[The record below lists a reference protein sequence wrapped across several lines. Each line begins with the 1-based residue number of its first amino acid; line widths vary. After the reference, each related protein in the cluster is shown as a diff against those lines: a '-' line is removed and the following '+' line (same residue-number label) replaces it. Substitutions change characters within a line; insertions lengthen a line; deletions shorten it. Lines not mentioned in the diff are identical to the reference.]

1 MPAATELRRTNA
13 KRLVLLEPEPTEHT
27 ENATMMPCCVS
38 CVYDMEKLDGPESCL
53 CTAFQDMDGG
63 GSVSPACKYHVC
75 PSGRVTKTTLAC
87 IQSAS
92 LEVSPSS
99 SVMGR

>member
-1 MPAATELRRTNA
+1 MPAATELARTNA
-13 KRLVLLEPEPTEHT
+13 SRLVLLEPEPTEHT
-27 ENATMMPCCVS
+27 EIASMMPCCVS
-38 CVYDMEKLDGPESCL
+38 CVYEVKEWNGPESCL
-53 CTAFQDMDGG
+53 CTALQDMEGG

-75 PSGRVTKTTLAC
+75 PSGKVTKTTLAC

-92 LEVSPSS
+92 LEESPSS